1 MTGADGVS
9 VADRQQVAAPPAPP
23 TPAHTRQPKRWTR
36 SLVSVAVL
44 AAVFGLAIP
53 LLADYDDAWAAIVDL
68 HPLAVMVISLA
79 VAWNLYTYWP
89 VLTAALPGLRMSE
102 AMVVQQAST
111 AVANTV
117 PAGGAVGMAVTFRM
131 LRAWGFTTQAITR
144 QLVGINMASVLV
156 KLLMPVTALA
166 LLAGT
171 GEVGGTYLGLAV
183 LGVVAAVGLTIATA
197 FALRDTHTA
206 RRAGASLDRLVARLG
221 RHRHGVPRQRI
232 APWLLELRD
241 ELITLAR
248 QDGLRLIFLTVVSHT
263 SLFIVLLVTL
273 RAMGVSEA
281 DLDWAVVFAVFAFVR
296 LLSALPITPGGS
308 GIVELGY
315 VGLLTTEAPGGLASQ
330 ITAAVLLFRALTF
343 VLPIGLGSLAW
354 LTFHSATSWRTEP
367 DSRGQLAHA

>member
-1 MTGADGVS
+1 MTDADGAS
-9 VADRQQVAAPPAPP
+9 VADQQQVATPELTSTDRPPN
-23 TPAHTRQPKRWTR
+23 RWLR
-36 SLVSVAVL
+36 NLVSVAVL

-53 LLADYDDAWAAIVDL
+53 LLADYDDAWQAIVGL
-68 HPLAVMVISLA
+68 NPLAVIVITLA

-117 PAGGAVGMAVTFRM
+117 PAGGAVGMAVTFRI

-171 GEVGGTYLGLAV
+171 GEVGGTYLWLAV
-183 LGVVAAVGLTIATA
+183 LGVMVAVGLTITTA
-197 FALRDTHTA
+197 MVLREADTA
-206 RRAGASLDRLVARLG
+206 QRAGASLDGLIARLG

-248 QDGLRLIFLTVVSHT
+248 QDGLRLVFLTVVSHT
-263 SLFIVLLVTL
+263 SLFIVLLVAL
-273 RAMGVSEA
+273 RAVGVSEA
-281 DLDWAVVFAVFAFVR
+281 DVDWAVVFAVFAFVR

-315 VGLLTTEAPGGLASQ
+315 VGLLTSEAPGGMASQ

-343 VLPIGLGSLAW
+343 LLPIGLGSLAW
-354 LTFHSATSWRTEP
+354 LTFHSATSWRGEP